1 MNSCEITVHA
11 QAGKKKKKRAENV
24 EKVVK
29 FLACIV
35 KNSFARWRQLYTRV
49 PLPLPLAHI
58 GWYHG
63 STHTDTNFFFEVG
76 RRSNLLPLTPLSA
89 ILPPLLLLCFF
100 FTATA
105 AAVLLFLRRPAV
117 STGSSSSPLHLL
129 LRRSCCWC
137 FFFFST
143 SSSSSFVQYGFDDSY
158 IYNIY
163 FLYTDLMIFFFF
175 LVFWYNGYNDSY
187 IFDEFGI

>member
-1 MNSCEITVHA
+1 M
-11 QAGKKKKKRAENV
+11 
-24 EKVVK
+24 VV
-29 FLACIV
+29 LTQTQTC
-35 KNSFARWRQLYTRV
+35 
-49 PLPLPLAHI
+49 
-58 GWYHG
+58 
-63 STHTDTNFFFEVG
+63 FFEVG

-117 STGSSSSPLHLL
+117 ATGSSSSPLHLL
-129 LRRSCCWC
+129 LRRCCCWC

-158 IYNIY
+158 IYIIY
-163 FLYTDLMIFFFF
+163 FLYTGLMIFLF
-175 LVFWYNGYNDSY
+175 
-187 IFDEFGI
+187 FGIMGIMIHICLMSSESKFLYMGLMSLDLNLG

>member
-1 MNSCEITVHA
+1 M
-11 QAGKKKKKRAENV
+11 

-35 KNSFARWRQLYTRV
+35 ENSFARWRQLYTRV
-49 PLPLPLAHI
+49 PLPLPLTHI
-58 GWYHG
+58 GCYHG

-129 LRRSCCWC
+129 LRRCCCWC

-143 SSSSSFVQYGFDDSY
+143 SSSFLLLLLLLLLCNMGLMIHIYIY
-158 IYNIY
+158 IYNI
-163 FLYTDLMIFFFF
+163 FCIR
-175 LVFWYNGYNDSY
+175 V
-187 IFDEFGI
+187 